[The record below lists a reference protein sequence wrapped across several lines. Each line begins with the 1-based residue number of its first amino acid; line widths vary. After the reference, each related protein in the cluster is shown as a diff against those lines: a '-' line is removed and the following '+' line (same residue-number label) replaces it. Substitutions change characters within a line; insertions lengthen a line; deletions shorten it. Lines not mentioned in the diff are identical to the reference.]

1 MEKRVLKMYASLSL
15 DKGNLNLDWEFK
27 IEQDETNNRLI
38 FEMMFPSKISS
49 YYSLKFANISTPT
62 TYNKMFLQDFE
73 ISKGESIILDNSEI
87 KFLNVINCSNVKIM
101 NSVITKS
108 LVLLKCTNLEIEN
121 CDINQFHVPNTNQN
135 IKVKNTIIKKPTEG
149 SVVNYDHIE

>member
-1 MEKRVLKMYASLSL
+1 MYASLSL

-27 IEQDETNNRLI
+27 IEQDVPNNRTI

-62 TYNKMFLQDFE
+62 TYTKMFLQEFE

-87 KFLNVINCSNVKIM
+87 KLLSIINCSNVKIL
-101 NSVITKS
+101 NSVIKDN
-108 LVLLKCTNLEIEN
+108 LVLLNCANLEIEN
-121 CDINQFHVPNTNQN
+121 CDVNRFHVPKTNQN
-135 IKVKNTIIKKPTEG
+135 ITVKNTIIKKVTEG
-149 SVVNYDHIE
+149 SEANYKHVE